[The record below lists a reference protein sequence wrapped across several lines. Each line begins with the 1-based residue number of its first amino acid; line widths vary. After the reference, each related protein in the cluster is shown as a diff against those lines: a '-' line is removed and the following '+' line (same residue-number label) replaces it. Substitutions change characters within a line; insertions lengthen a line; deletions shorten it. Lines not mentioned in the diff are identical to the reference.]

1 MGYPVFSALL
11 KLSTDAA
18 LFSVLLALVALLL
31 LLHAALRLVV
41 TDLRVDMGME

>member
-1 MGYPVFSALL
+1 MGYPVFRALL

-18 LFSVLLALVALLL
+18 FFSVLLALVALLL